1 LILALLFLLNPL
13 AVLPPWLSG
22 DFNVGVDAY
31 CVNYLLIKKVRKG
44 WIVINTKTGSHSHFK
59 SKYGCYLIK
68 KFIAKRIIPDNPY
81 LQESYRRLTE
91 KKKEYKPRY
100 ININKGIHK

>member
-1 LILALLFLLNPL
+1 M
-13 AVLPPWLSG
+13 LPG
-22 DFNVGVDAY
+22 DFNIGVDAY

-68 KFIAKRIIPDNPY
+68 MFIRKNIYPNNPY

-91 KKKEYKPRY
+91 EKKEYKPRY
-100 ININKGIHK
+100 ININKGMFK